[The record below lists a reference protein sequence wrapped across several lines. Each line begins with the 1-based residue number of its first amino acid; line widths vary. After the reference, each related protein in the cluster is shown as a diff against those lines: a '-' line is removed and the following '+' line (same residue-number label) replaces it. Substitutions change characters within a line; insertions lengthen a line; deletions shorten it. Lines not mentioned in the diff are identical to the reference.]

1 MEKKSEYLELLKIVL
16 TDYHPEP
23 CAEYLPLGRLKES
36 WKTRLLRPLDL
47 LLRQRNFAVTKLR
60 YSDPEKRKNGCDWP
74 ANAYTMIGIRRLD
87 HLEYCIRKLVEQ
99 QTAGD
104 FLEAGVWRGGAVIF
118 MQAVLNTLGEKGR
131 KIFGADSFEGL
142 PAPNPVMYPADG
154 RNKLHLEKILQ
165 ASQEEVA
172 RNIRRFF
179 PEENGIHLLK
189 GLFRDMLP
197 TVPSGKLA
205 LLRIDADMYE
215 STSDALNHLYPALNP
230 GGFVIIDDYN
240 AFPEC
245 KKAVEDFR
253 DHRKITTPISLIDR
267 EAVFWQ
273 KESPF

>member
-1 MEKKSEYLELLKIVL
+1 
-16 TDYHPEP
+16 
-23 CAEYLPLGRLKES
+23 
-36 WKTRLLRPLDL
+36 
-47 LLRQRNFAVTKLR
+47 
-60 YSDPEKRKNGCDWP
+60 
-74 ANAYTMIGIRRLD
+74 MIGIRRLD
-87 HLEYCIRKLVEQ
+87 HLEYCIRTLVEQ

-118 MQAVLNTLGEKGR
+118 MQAVLNTMGEKGR

-142 PAPNPVMYPADG
+142 PAPNPVMYPADV
-154 RNKLHLEKILQ
+154 RNKLHLEKILE

-179 PEENGIHLLK
+179 PEETGIRLLK
-189 GLFRDMLP
+189 GLFRDTLP
-197 TVPSGKLA
+197 AVASGRLA
-205 LLRIDADMYE
+205 LYHKL
-215 STSDALNHLYPALNP
+215 SH

-245 KKAVEDFR
+245 KKAVDDFR
-253 DHRKITTPISLIDR
+253 DHRKITTPVLPIDN